1 MLTDTHCHLDFRIFD
16 EDRGQVMARAE
27 EYGVRRMLNP
37 GINLESSRAAVQLAA
52 RCQPVYAAVGI
63 HPNEYVQLG
72 PETLR
77 ELRALAAEPAVVA
90 IGEIGLDYYRHTT
103 PPGEQQRRFRAQLDL
118 AAELE
123 LPVIIHCRDA
133 YADALG
139 IISAWQASG
148 GAKVNAGVFHS
159 FSGAA
164 MHAETARELGFYL
177 GITGPVTYPKAY
189 GLRNIV
195 AQAPEERLLIET
207 DAPFLAPQPRRGKR
221 NEPAHVRW
229 VAEQIARVRG
239 ATTAVIA
246 RASTENA
253 DRLFGWDD

>member
-16 EDRGQVMARAE
+16 GDRDQVLARAE
-27 EYGVRRMLNP
+27 KYGVRRMLNP
-37 GINLESSRAAVQLAA
+37 GINLESSRAAVQLAV

-63 HPNEYVQLG
+63 HPNEHVQLG
-72 PETLR
+72 RETLR
-77 ELRALAAEPAVVA
+77 ELRALAAEPVVVA

-123 LPVIIHCRDA
+123 LPVIIHCRNA
-133 YADALG
+133 HADALG

-159 FSGAA
+159 FGGDAV
-164 MHAETARELGFYL
+164 HAETARELGFYL
-177 GITGPVTYPKAY
+177 GITGPVTFPTAD
-189 GLRNIV
+189 GLRKIV
-195 AQAPEERLLIET
+195 AHMPEDRLLIET

-229 VAEQIARVRG
+229 VAEKIAAVR
-239 ATTAVIA
+239 AAKTEAIA
-246 RASTENA
+246 QASTENA
-253 DRLFGWDD
+253 NRLFAWDD